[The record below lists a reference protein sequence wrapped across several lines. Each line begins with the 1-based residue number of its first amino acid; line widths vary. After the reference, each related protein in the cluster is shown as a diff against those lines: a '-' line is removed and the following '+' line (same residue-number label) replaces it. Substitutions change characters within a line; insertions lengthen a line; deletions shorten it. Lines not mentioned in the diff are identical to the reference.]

1 MTRTS
6 SQAGLLRISVPRC
19 GPGLQKVEMGDGKAV
34 KGNAPGAGL
43 NTSQVSYTRCT
54 PEHPGRDTGP
64 SSKGL
69 GFQGWASLVAQL
81 VKNPPVMQETLI
93 PFLGWEDP
101 WRRDRLPTPVFLG
114 SLVTQLVKNPPAMQ
128 ESWVGSLR
136 SSRED
141 PLKKRKV
148 THSSTLS

>member
-1 MTRTS
+1 
-6 SQAGLLRISVPRC
+6 
-19 GPGLQKVEMGDGKAV
+19 MGDGKAV
-34 KGNAPGAGL
+34 KGNVPGAGL

-101 WRRDRLPTPVFLG
+101 WRRNRLPTLVFLGFRGSLAGKQSVCKVGDLGSIPRLERSPWRREKLPTPVFRPGEFYGLY
-114 SLVTQLVKNPPAMQ
+114 SPWSQRV
-128 ESWVGSLR
+128 
-136 SSRED
+136 
-141 PLKKRKV
+141 
-148 THSSTLS
+148 